1 MSEIIKILLFKS
13 QNDKDDIQ
21 FRMDTI
27 SSICLMIG
35 VYNNVNIIID
45 SINSIQNGLFI
56 MVLNQLFIPTI
67 PQFMNDKLIRCLVVG
82 MCKMFSENNN
92 IIDNN
97 VIKNATASLLILLL
111 NSEVKLSEMKE
122 FIENEIENN
131 DSMEDIEYNSNYSKL
146 IYAKFNEI
154 TLFPGLPDTRK
165 IFSNFLSK
173 LISENKIEV
182 VPEVKE
188 YLSRY
193 PPN

>member
-1 MSEIIKILLFKS
+1 
-13 QNDKDDIQ
+13 
-21 FRMDTI
+21 
-27 SSICLMIG
+27 MIG

-97 VIKNATASLLILLL
+97 VIKNATASLLLLLL

-122 FIENEIENN
+122 FIENEIENS

-182 VPEVKE
+182 VSQVKE

>member
-1 MSEIIKILLFKS
+1 
-13 QNDKDDIQ
+13 
-21 FRMDTI
+21 MDTI

-35 VYNNVNIIID
+35 VYNNVQIIID
-45 SINSIQNGLFI
+45 SINSIQNGLFT

-67 PQFMNDKLIRCLVVG
+67 SQFMNDKLIRCLVVG

-92 IIDNN
+92 NNNIDNN
-97 VIKNATASLLILLL
+97 IIQDGSAALLFLLL

-131 DSMEDIEYNSNYSKL
+131 ESMEDIEYNSNYSKL
-146 IYAKFNEI
+146 IYAKFDEI
-154 TLFPGLPDTRK
+154 VLFPELPDTRK

-173 LISENKIEV
+173 LISENKIQA

-188 YLSRY
+188 YLTRY

>member
-97 VIKNATASLLILLL
+97 VIKNATASLLLLLL

-182 VPEVKE
+182 VSQVKE